1 MEYFVTAIISYLL
14 GTINAAYF
22 IGKAHGFDIRERG
35 SHNAGA
41 SNIKVNFGW
50 GAAAFTCLCDMFK
63 AIVAVKLCAYLYP
76 DNEIIPFL
84 AGAMAVIGHIFPFY
98 MGFRGGKGFASYL
111 GMLIALDWKFAL
123 VAMAATAVVS
133 LITNYI
139 VAGTLMV
146 MVMSPIYFFCSGANT
161 VGVIIVSCLSL
172 LIIWKHRINIRRIIK
187 HEEMVIFD
195 RNKKKDQNDNEQQ
208 DQ

>member
-50 GAAAFTCLCDMFK
+50 GAAALICLCDMFK
-63 AIVAVKLCAYLYP
+63 AIVAVKLCTYLYP

-123 VAMAATAVVS
+123 VAMATTAVVS

-195 RNKKKDQNDNEQQ
+195 RNKKKDQNDNGQQ

>member
-63 AIVAVKLCAYLYP
+63 AIVAVKLCTYLYP

-84 AGAMAVIGHIFPFY
+84 AGAMAVIGHIFPF
-98 MGFRGGKGFASYL
+98 
-111 GMLIALDWKFAL
+111 
-123 VAMAATAVVS
+123 
-133 LITNYI
+133 
-139 VAGTLMV
+139 
-146 MVMSPIYFFCSGANT
+146 
-161 VGVIIVSCLSL
+161 
-172 LIIWKHRINIRRIIK
+172 
-187 HEEMVIFD
+187 
-195 RNKKKDQNDNEQQ
+195 
-208 DQ
+208 